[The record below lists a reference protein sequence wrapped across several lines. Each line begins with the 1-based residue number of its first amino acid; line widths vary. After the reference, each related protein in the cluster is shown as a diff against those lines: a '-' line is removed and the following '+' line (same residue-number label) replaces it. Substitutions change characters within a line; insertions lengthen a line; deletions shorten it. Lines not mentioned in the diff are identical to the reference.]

1 MGNSS
6 SNVMNSSQDV
16 VNAASNVSS
25 DSHSTNSK
33 DMSTSKTKK
42 RTEAEKVQDAAVVKL
57 MQPTYYIKDPLT
69 SEDTIRA
76 KDSWAHIINNTSP
89 RFAELKAKGE
99 LQEFEKAE
107 DWFHKSFYARLFDV
121 HPLSKQMFRDPASQ
135 GKFLVALF
143 SFIFTSLE
151 DTAKFDSKL
160 KHLAKSHSDKG
171 VKAVEYGVIGSVL
184 FWTLEHTLGATI
196 YDVETHLAWTKTFS
210 RMLSV
215 MVPVAVSHELDNGE
229 AQMDRLQDIN
239 KLFHDARASA
249 SADVQSDP

>member
-6 SNVMNSSQDV
+6 SADISSQDV
-16 VNAASNVSS
+16 VNAASDMSAN
-25 DSHSTNSK
+25 SHSVIEK
-33 DMSTSKTKK
+33 GSTTKK
-42 RTEAEKVQDAAVVKL
+42 RTEAEKAQDAAVVKL
-57 MQPTYYIKDPLT
+57 MQPTYYVNEPLT
-69 SEDTIRA
+69 SQDTIRA
-76 KDSWAHIINNTSP
+76 KESWAHIINNTSP
-89 RFAELKAKGE
+89 RFAELKSKGE
-99 LQEFEKAE
+99 LLEFENAE

-121 HPLSKQMFRDPASQ
+121 HPLSKQMFRDPTSQ

-151 DTAKFDSKL
+151 DSGRFDSRL
-160 KHLAKSHSDKG
+160 KHLAKSHCDKG

-184 FWTLEHTLGATI
+184 FWTLEHTLGDTL
-196 YDVETHLAWTKTFS
+196 YDAETKLAWIKTFS

-249 SADVQSDP
+249 SAPLSLDP